1 MDDCKPLL
9 AEAWNRRSSPASAPG
24 GWVEWMQNIDA
35 AMKEPIFQ
43 EARALMGT
51 ENYGQDVS
59 LLQALRLVRRRM
71 LAAAPTPPV
80 SEARKDAE
88 LWRDLVSHQKFN
100 NVPAVGYAINQT
112 KKRQAR
118 QGDKP

>member
-1 MDDCKPLL
+1 
-9 AEAWNRRSSPASAPG
+9 
-24 GWVEWMQNIDA
+24 
-35 AMKEPIFQ
+35 MKEPIFQ

-80 SEARKDAE
+80 SEDQKDSEKA
-88 LWRDLVSHQKFN
+88 SK
-100 NVPAVGYAINQT
+100 
-112 KKRQAR
+112 
-118 QGDKP
+118 